1 MNNKLKLGV
10 LLLVI
15 VLMFQNCQKDDDL
28 LTTKISSQ
36 TSYKR
41 VSLNQVLKLKP
52 IIESIKNISPIASN
66 VDLRPGKPF

>member
-28 LTTKISSQ
+28 LTTKIS
-36 TSYKR
+36 
-41 VSLNQVLKLKP
+41 
-52 IIESIKNISPIASN
+52 IKQAIKGSH
-66 VDLRPGKPF
+66 